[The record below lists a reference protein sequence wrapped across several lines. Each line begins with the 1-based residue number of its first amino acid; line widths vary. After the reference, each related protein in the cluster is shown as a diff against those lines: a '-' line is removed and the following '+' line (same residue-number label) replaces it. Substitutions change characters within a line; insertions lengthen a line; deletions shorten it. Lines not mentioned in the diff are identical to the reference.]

1 MHFINH
7 FHNRN
12 HYIKDN
18 TQKGF
23 LKILL
28 LLQKAIL
35 RLSDGAVYKE
45 NRKSPFAHKYEA
57 LPENDLHCCQWAFR
71 FKFYSE
77 EFHPLLL
84 MWSNVLADEAD
95 LGTPVRGTPSAN
107 VHPLNQC
114 AEWVHLSQL
123 LQGAFDP
130 HSDEEGSCVISLIWH
145 TDDLVVLSLTD
156 FLWLSP
162 QQLLT
167 SEGCYDTAI
176 IFLSMISILI

>member
-18 TQKGF
+18 AQKGF

-114 AEWVHLSQL
+114 AEWAHLSQL
-123 LQGAFDP
+123 LPRLQNNFSQTFWGEILHLQP
-130 HSDEEGSCVISLIWH
+130 TPTSI
-145 TDDLVVLSLTD
+145 DLLLLEIKSPLT
-156 FLWLSP
+156 
-162 QQLLT
+162 T
-167 SEGCYDTAI
+167 
-176 IFLSMISILI
+176 